1 MQPPPASEDRWCA
14 LSTEALPLAAAYEWV
29 LAPDCGA
36 VVVFSGTARDHSEG
50 REGVTLL
57 EYEAYESQAVPA
69 FGRVVDGARAHWP
82 SAGRIAVLHRTGPLE
97 LTETAVIVA
106 VAAPHRAEAFEAA
119 RFCIEAL
126 KADAPIW
133 KREHHAAG
141 VDWAHPAGV
150 EEPAS

>member
-14 LSTEALPLAAAYEWV
+14 LSADPLPLATAYEWV

-36 VVVFSGTARDHSEG
+36 VVVFSGTARDHSDG
-50 REGVTLL
+50 RRGVTLL

-69 FGRVVDGARAHWP
+69 FDRVVSQARTRWPSIGRV
-82 SAGRIAVLHRTGPLE
+82 AVLHRVGPLS

-106 VAAPHRAEAFEAA
+106 VAAPHRSEAFEAA

-133 KREHHAAG
+133 KREHHDGG

-150 EEPAS
+150 EGSA